1 MGGDVVRAKHWL
13 AVILLVLI
21 SVNFF
26 LTYLLL
32 NRADL
37 INLYSNFQ
45 KPQERT
51 QETTHR
57 VFESHYF
64 KPAKPQL
71 LDVLEANQVIYRN
84 QEGYFH
90 INQVQIHKEITSVF
104 DHPII
109 ELEDNQVQIDP
120 VFLGARMENESIQ
133 FIYLDKI
140 SVSLLAPLIDI
151 PEKLTSN
158 FELNR
163 ILFSKDEEGSVYLV
177 DSVTKSYIKGKLTE
191 GVTFQS
197 IQNLIKEDKYAYIP
211 MQEHYINRDTVYLP
225 KQSLASPSQVFVL
238 EKVPEPA
245 FLYPVFGEETF
256 DITEPDS
263 NKTRSY
269 HTLTSYMMIN
279 DASNIMTISNNSQQ
293 SVNSLN
299 EKSQSLSQEH
309 WIRKSVDFLQE
320 YVYWNQGLRY
330 YGSTENQVVYR
341 RYLGGMPIFSPSNLP
356 DYGVTKIG
364 ISNLNH
370 QAEMNRLQMPLM
382 ILDVHVT
389 DQSDN
394 VVLESGNEIEKI
406 LEEQGLAFSQFS
418 KILLAFEWQAEM
430 ENFKKVTLIPK
441 WYFVANSQNYSMDQ
455 IKDGTA
461 KKELAKQS

>member
-1 MGGDVVRAKHWL
+1 MRTKHWL
-13 AVILLVLI
+13 AVVLLVLI

-37 INLYSNFQ
+37 NKLYSTFQ
-45 KPQERT
+45 KPQDRT
-51 QETTHR
+51 QETTHK

-71 LDVLEANQVIYRN
+71 LDTLEANQVIYRKK
-84 QEGYFH
+84 EGYFH
-90 INQVQIHKEITSVF
+90 VNQVQIHKEITSVF
-104 DHPII
+104 DHPIF
-109 ELEDNQVQIDP
+109 ELEDNQAQIDP
-120 VFLGARMENESIQ
+120 VFLGTQMEKESIQ

-140 SVSLLAPLIDI
+140 SVTLLAPLIEI
-151 PEKLTSN
+151 PEKLASN

-163 ILFSKDEEGSVYLV
+163 ILISNDDKGSVYLV
-177 DSVTKSYIKGKLTE
+177 DSVTKSYIKAKMAE
-191 GVTFQS
+191 GVTFES
-197 IQNLIKEDKYAYIP
+197 IQNLIKEDNFAYIP
-211 MQEHYINRDTVYLP
+211 MQEYYINRDTVYLP
-225 KQSLASPSQVFVL
+225 KQSLASPSQVYVL

-245 FLYPVFGEETF
+245 FLYPVFGEDTF
-256 DITEPDS
+256 DITEPDAS
-263 NKTRSY
+263 KTRSY
-269 HTLTSYMMIN
+269 HTLTSSMMIN

-293 SVNSLN
+293 TVNSVNM
-299 EKSQSLSQEH
+299 KSQALSQEDR
-309 WIRKSVDFLQE
+309 IKKSVDFLQD

-330 YGSTENQVVYR
+330 YGSTENQVIFR

-382 ILDVHVT
+382 ILDVHVG
-389 DQSDN
+389 DQSNN
-394 VVLESGNEIEKI
+394 VVLESGKEIEKI
-406 LEEQGLAFSQFS
+406 LEDQGLAFSQFS
-418 KILLAFEWQAEM
+418 KILLAFEWQTEM

-441 WYFVANSQNYSMDQ
+441 WYFVANSQNYSIDQ
-455 IKDGTA
+455 IKDGTV
-461 KKELAKQS
+461 KKELTKHS